1 MMLISIK
8 KFQNMP
14 YCQNESLNDPVLNTC
29 NDLMKNAYTSS
40 EFKEKMNYVLPYLY
54 ERLRNT
60 IHYFLKLVLT
70 DAIVEPTDIH
80 CAHIDQYNQI
90 KGFIVYFAEVIYYFR
105 DLAKME
111 YILLME
117 KRFSK
122 AAGDVFD
129 QENKYR
135 FKIKGFEMCKFV
147 EMFFT
152 LEEFEIFNVSFK
164 KFYEDCYNL
173 HENEELSIY
182 NKIFCLLVPEISIRN

>member
-90 KGFIVYFAEVIYYFR
+90 KDFIVYFLKLLI
-105 DLAKME
+105 
-111 YILLME
+111 IL
-117 KRFSK
+117 
-122 AAGDVFD
+122 
-129 QENKYR
+129 
-135 FKIKGFEMCKFV
+135 
-147 EMFFT
+147 
-152 LEEFEIFNVSFK
+152 EI
-164 KFYEDCYNL
+164 
-173 HENEELSIY
+173 
-182 NKIFCLLVPEISIRN
+182 